1 MSLKEQYA
9 NDIDDDRNEHRHA
22 RHEHHDAPR
31 EMFPGD
37 PQPDEPDRT
46 RIPFKPFPLDCLC
59 ATLARY
65 AAQVAES
72 IGCCA
77 SMVAVPMLSVIGA
90 AIGASRL
97 VEVKPGFT
105 QPAILWTGNIAE
117 SGAGK
122 SPAFGAAV
130 GPYYRLEASH
140 HDLHTE
146 DCERIRQAH
155 ENLHGDDKSD
165 PEFPPLPRFV
175 IGDTTIEALAPVL
188 QQNPQGLL
196 LSADELSGWLAS
208 FNQYKGKGADRSHWL
223 NLYDGARLTIDRKTG
238 PVKLIIVPNGIVSVT
253 GGIQPGV
260 LRRALSDDDFDS
272 GLPARFVFTM
282 PPDRPLGWSDVP
294 RPSDDDYAA
303 ILKRI
308 SDARG
313 ETITVPLS
321 DEARELYATFKNED
335 TTRLRGVSGPLR
347 AAWAKSA
354 GRAARL
360 ALILHESDGTGEL
373 SISADTMAR
382 AIRLSR
388 WFDRETERI
397 YAALGISRSVDVEL
411 LEFIRSRYEVT
422 TRDLQQWKRS
432 RYPTADAAERDLSRL
447 ADDGLL
453 IRTTD
458 DATGGR
464 PRTAF
469 RWNPPQNT

>member
-9 NDIDDDRNEHRHA
+9 NEIDGDRNEYQHA
-22 RHEHHDAPR
+22 RDDRHDTPP
-31 EMFPGD
+31 EMFS
-37 PQPDEPDRT
+37 DEPDRP
-46 RIPFKPFPLDCLC
+46 RIPFQPFPLDCLC
-59 ATLARY
+59 EALAKY

-72 IGCCA
+72 IGCCP
-77 SMVAVPMLSVIGA
+77 SMVAVPMLSVLGA
-90 AIGASRL
+90 AIGASRV

-105 QPAILWTGNIAE
+105 QYAILWTGTIAE

-122 SPAFGAAV
+122 SPALGAAV
-130 GPYYRLEASH
+130 GPYYRLEEFH

-155 ENLHGDDKSD
+155 ENLPGDGQSE

-175 IGDTTIEALAPVL
+175 IGDTTVEALAPVL

-196 LSADELSGWLAS
+196 LSADELSGWFGSL
-208 FNQYKGKGADRSHWL
+208 NQYKGGKGADRSHWL
-223 NLYDGARLTIDRKTG
+223 SLYDGARLTIDRKTG
-238 PVKLIIVPNGIVSVT
+238 PVKLIIVPNGIVSIT

-294 RPSDDDYAA
+294 RPPDDDYAA

-313 ETITVPLS
+313 ETVTVPLS
-321 DEARELYATFKNED
+321 DQARELFAGFKNED
-335 TTRLRGVSGPLR
+335 TTRLRDVPGPLR

-354 GRAARL
+354 GRTARL
-360 ALILHESDGTGEL
+360 ALVLHESDGTGEFC
-373 SISADTMAR
+373 ISADTMSR

-397 YAALGISRSVDVEL
+397 YAALGISRSVDADL
-411 LEFIRSRYEVT
+411 LEFIQTRTDVT
-422 TRDLQQWKRS
+422 ARDLQQWKRS
-432 RYPTADAAERDLSRL
+432 RYPSADAAERDLNRL
-447 ADDGLL
+447 AKEGML

-458 DATGGR
+458 TETGGR

-469 RWNPPQNT
+469 RWNSPQNT